1 MNVKFLFLAIL
12 IGTLALPLLNIQ
24 IFSIAFAQTS
34 DKSFKGNEA
43 PFIPPPES
51 ERIPKAPPS
60 DAISIND
67 RPAVGLEDS
76 EEEGGEEKDRDRLPP
91 LTEREI
97 QELPFDNIT
106 APSLTELKIISSNT
120 SFTDPIKSIVEEI
133 IKNDTIISDDNNI
146 NSFNSSKIK
155 NKFDNT
161 KMEQIFIAQ
170 NMSQDLETNRGSNE
184 SEMIS
189 NTTGDQEDDD
199 NILSTSELPN
209 LDIRTFINNTKVD
222 SIVTEAEEEQPAIT
236 DELTTEGR
244 NVTEA
249 EEEQP
254 AITDELTTEG
264 RNVTEAEI
272 QNNEDDLQ
280 EEGKT
285 ITIEEIP
292 MQSEASQT
300 EGAREGNVTIKGPLT
315 VNNTSEDSDSTT
327 SSALVE
333 KDEQEKQTPSLEVTT
348 EETTKNESK
357 MKITEICNDEMDN
370 DLDGIIDEEHE
381 CILETSDIIPSNEKV
396 VPELATLDENDKD
409 KEEEKE
415 DNQKTTAKDEEND
428 KDDDQVRE
436 GSILSKNNNNN
447 NVIEKEQTSLEPEIR
462 PDGVEIITSN
472 EICNDEM
479 DNDLDGIIDEKK
491 DCINK

>member
-155 NKFDNT
+155 NKFDST

>member
-1 MNVKFLFLAIL
+1 MFVIDQRQMNVKFLFLALL
-12 IGTLALPLLNIQ
+12 IGTLAISLMNIQ
-24 IFSIAFAQTS
+24 ISPIAFAQAS

-67 RPAVGLEDS
+67 RPAQGLEDT
-76 EEEGGEEKDRDRLPP
+76 EEEGEEEKDRDRLPP

-106 APSLTELKIISSNT
+106 DPTLTELKIISSNT

-146 NSFNSSKIK
+146 DSFNSSKIK
-155 NKFDNT
+155 NKFDDT
-161 KMEQIFIAQ
+161 RIEQIFIAQ
-170 NMSQDLETNRGSNE
+170 NMSQDLETNQGSNE
-184 SEMIS
+184 TKMMS
-189 NTTGDQEDDD
+189 NTTGEQDDDD

-209 LDIRTFINNTKVD
+209 LDILTFIKNTKVD
-222 SIVTEAEEEQPAIT
+222 S
-236 DELTTEGR
+236 

-254 AITDELTTEG
+254 AVTDELTTEA
-264 RNVTEAEI
+264 RNVTEADT

-292 MQSEASQT
+292 MQSEESQN
-300 EGAREGNVTIKGPLT
+300 EGATEGNVTIKGPLI
-315 VNNTSEDSDSTT
+315 VNNTSDDSDSTT
-327 SSALVE
+327 SSVLVE
-333 KDEQEKQTPSLEVTT
+333 EDEQEKQTPSLELTT

-357 MKITEICNDEMDN
+357 MKITEVCNDEMDN
-370 DLDGIIDEEHE
+370 DVDGIIDEEHE
-381 CILETSDIIPSNEKV
+381 CIPENSHTIPSNEKV
-396 VPELATLDENDKD
+396 VPELATLADNDKD
-409 KEEEKE
+409 EGEEKE
-415 DNQKTTAKDEEND
+415 DDQKKNAKNEEND
-428 KDDDQVRE
+428 KDDDQLRE
-436 GSILSKNNNNN
+436 GSTLSKNNNNN

-462 PDGVEIITSN
+462 PDGVEILTSE

>member
-76 EEEGGEEKDRDRLPP
+76 EEDEGGEEKDRDRLPP
-91 LTEREI
+91 LTEKEI

-155 NKFDNT
+155 NKFDIS

-184 SEMIS
+184 TEMIS
-189 NTTGDQEDDD
+189 NTTGDQDDDD

-249 EEEQP
+249 E
-254 AITDELTTEG
+254 
-264 RNVTEAEI
+264 V

-292 MQSEASQT
+292 MQSEESQS

-333 KDEQEKQTPSLEVTT
+333 KDEQEKQTPSLDVTT

-370 DLDGIIDEEHE
+370 DSDGIIDEEHE
-381 CILETSDIIPSNEKV
+381 CILETSDIISRNEKV
-396 VPELATLDENDKD
+396 VPELATLDDNDKD
-409 KEEEKE
+409 EEI
-415 DNQKTTAKDEEND
+415 D
-428 KDDDQVRE
+428 KDDDQVLE
-436 GSILSKNNNNN
+436 GSILSKNNNKN

-479 DNDLDGIIDEKK
+479 DNDLDEIIDEKK
-491 DCINK
+491 DCITK

>member
-1 MNVKFLFLAIL
+1 MNVNFLFLAIL
-12 IGTLALPLLNIQ
+12 IGTLAIPLMNIQ
-24 IFSIAFAQTS
+24 IFSLAFAQTS

-60 DAISIND
+60 DAISLND
-67 RPAVGLEDS
+67 RLAVGLEDS
-76 EEEGGEEKDRDRLPP
+76 EEKVEEKDRDRLPP

-133 IKNDTIISDDNNI
+133 IKNDTLISDDNNI

-184 SEMIS
+184 TEMIS
-189 NTTGDQEDDD
+189 NTTEDQDDDD
-199 NILSTSELPN
+199 NILSTSEVPN

-222 SIVTEAEEEQPAIT
+222 SIVTEAEEKQPAIN

-249 EEEQP
+249 EEKQP
-254 AITDELTTEG
+254 AINDELTTEG
-264 RNVTEAEI
+264 RNVTEATT

-280 EEGKT
+280 KEGKT

-292 MQSEASQT
+292 MQSEESQT
-300 EGAREGNVTIKGPLT
+300 EGAIEGNVTIKGPLT
-315 VNNTSEDSDSTT
+315 VNNTSEDSDLTT
-327 SSALVE
+327 SSALVK

-348 EETTKNESK
+348 EEPTKNESK
-357 MKITEICNDEMDN
+357 MKITEICNDEVDN

-381 CILETSDIIPSNEKV
+381 CILETSDNIPSNEKI
-396 VPELATLDENDKD
+396 VPELATLDDNDKD
-409 KEEEKE
+409 EEEEKE
-415 DNQKTTAKDEEND
+415 DNQKTNAKDEENE

-436 GSILSKNNNNN
+436 GSILSKKNNNN

-472 EICNDEM
+472 EICNDEV
-479 DNDLDGIIDEKK
+479 DNDLDGIIDEKN

>member
-24 IFSIAFAQTS
+24 IFSLAFAQTS

-91 LTEREI
+91 LTEKEI

-155 NKFDNT
+155 NKFDST

-184 SEMIS
+184 TEMIS
-189 NTTGDQEDDD
+189 NTTGDQDDDD

-249 EEEQP
+249 E
-254 AITDELTTEG
+254 
-264 RNVTEAEI
+264 I

-292 MQSEASQT
+292 MQSEESQT
-300 EGAREGNVTIKGPLT
+300 EGATEGNVTIKGPLT

-396 VPELATLDENDKD
+396 VPKLATLDDNDKD
-409 KEEEKE
+409 EEEEKE

-491 DCINK
+491 DCINN

>member
-12 IGTLALPLLNIQ
+12 LGTLALPLMNIQ

-133 IKNDTIISDDNNI
+133 IKNDTLISDDNNI

-184 SEMIS
+184 TEMIS
-189 NTTGDQEDDD
+189 NTTEDQDDDD
-199 NILSTSELPN
+199 NILSTSEVPN

-222 SIVTEAEEEQPAIT
+222 SIVTEAEEKQPAIN

-249 EEEQP
+249 EEKQP
-254 AITDELTTEG
+254 AINDELTTEG
-264 RNVTEAEI
+264 RNVTEATT

-280 EEGKT
+280 KEDKT

-292 MQSEASQT
+292 MQSEESQT
-300 EGAREGNVTIKGPLT
+300 EGAIEGNVTIKGPLT
-315 VNNTSEDSDSTT
+315 VNNTSEDSDLTT
-327 SSALVE
+327 SSALVK

-348 EETTKNESK
+348 EEPTKNESK
-357 MKITEICNDEMDN
+357 MKITEICNDEVDN

-381 CILETSDIIPSNEKV
+381 CILETSDNIPSNEKI
-396 VPELATLDENDKD
+396 VPELATLDDNDKD
-409 KEEEKE
+409 EEEEKE
-415 DNQKTTAKDEEND
+415 DNQKTNAKDEENE

-436 GSILSKNNNNN
+436 GSILSKKNNNN

-472 EICNDEM
+472 EICNDEV
-479 DNDLDGIIDEKK
+479 DNDLDGIIDEKN

>member
-155 NKFDNT
+155 NKFDST

-184 SEMIS
+184 TEMIS
-189 NTTGDQEDDD
+189 NTTGDQDDDD

-249 EEEQP
+249 E
-254 AITDELTTEG
+254 T
-264 RNVTEAEI
+264 

-292 MQSEASQT
+292 MQSEESQN
-300 EGAREGNVTIKGPLT
+300 EGTIEGNVTIKGPLT
-315 VNNTSEDSDSTT
+315 VNNTSEASDSTT
-327 SSALVE
+327 SSALVK

-357 MKITEICNDEMDN
+357 MKNT
-370 DLDGIIDEEHE
+370 
-381 CILETSDIIPSNEKV
+381 
-396 VPELATLDENDKD
+396 
-409 KEEEKE
+409 
-415 DNQKTTAKDEEND
+415 
-428 KDDDQVRE
+428 
-436 GSILSKNNNNN
+436 
-447 NVIEKEQTSLEPEIR
+447 
-462 PDGVEIITSN
+462 